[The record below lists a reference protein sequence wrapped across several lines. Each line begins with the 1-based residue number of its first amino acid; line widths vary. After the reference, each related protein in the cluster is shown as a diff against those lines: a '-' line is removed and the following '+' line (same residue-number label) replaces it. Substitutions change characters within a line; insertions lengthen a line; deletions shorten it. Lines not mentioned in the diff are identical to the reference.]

1 MPGPVSPDRLDL
13 SAPGFDRSALAAGQ
27 YRDDARFRRRTFIY
41 DHVELDAPAP
51 TSFADWVLDRIPWTG
66 TETVVDVGCGN
77 GAYLGPLARRAERVI
92 GVDLAAGML
101 RSAARHSGGASLV
114 LADAQQLPLA
124 DDRADAVVA
133 AHMLYHVPDIRAAVT
148 ECRRLLRPGGMLLAA
163 ANGRDDKSE
172 IVDLW
177 TSAGTNVIGAAFEPP
192 RWSRRFHLELGEPL
206 MAELFDDVSVY
217 RLPGRFR
224 FTEPTPVIRWA
235 ETLRDGTEPLIDE
248 RSWDEVL
255 AELERL
261 VVAHIE
267 AHGTFVVTKDSGVL
281 VAR

>member
-1 MPGPVSPDRLDL
+1 VSDERLDL
-13 SAPGFDRSALAAGQ
+13 TAPGMDRRALTRGQ
-27 YRDDARFRRRTFIY
+27 YRDDVRLQRRTFIY

-66 TETVVDVGCGN
+66 IETVVDIGCGN
-77 GAYLGPLARRAERVI
+77 GAYLGPLARRSSHVI
-92 GVDLAAGML
+92 GVDLSMGML
-101 RSAARHSGGASLV
+101 RAAARHSGGASLV
-114 LADAQQLPLA
+114 AADAQQLPLR
-124 DDRADAVVA
+124 DGLADAVVA
-133 AHMLYHVPDIRAAVT
+133 AHMLYHVPDIRAALAET
-148 ECRRLLRPGGMLLAA
+148 RRLLRPGGLLLAA

-177 TSAGTNVIGAAFEPP
+177 ISAGANVVGAAVEAP

-206 MAELFDDVSVY
+206 MAELYDDVHVY
-217 RLPGRFR
+217 PLPGRFR

-235 ETLRDGTEPLIDE
+235 ETLRDGTETLIDE
-248 RSWDEVL
+248 QTWDDVL

-261 VVAHIE
+261 VVTHIDE
-267 AHGTFVVTKDSGVL
+267 HGTFVVTKDSGVL